1 MIFTGEELHG
11 EISWYKGIVKTYF
24 FVNNPVI
31 LVKILFSDPKSDGNL
46 DSCSRKTSSS
56 PRYSLFIIFL
66 VVDFVVWHKNET
78 KIDNICAQMEPFTI
92 TFIKK
97 NLSNTKYRSAYFFF
111 IIFQGIRCLPEWTR
125 FSTSS
130 IPEFNISQSAF
141 ERDT

>member
-11 EISWYKGIVKTYF
+11 EISWYNGIVKTYL

-31 LVKILFSDPKSDGNL
+31 LAKILFSDPKSDGNL

-66 VVDFVVWHKNET
+66 VVDFVVWQKRNQYWQHLRSDGTVYNY
-78 KIDNICAQMEPFTI
+78 FY
-92 TFIKK
+92 KK